1 MTFAHSTW
9 YTVPPCSYFVSEI
22 ACQKNQKFG
31 QTYVSSELVATHLCM
46 FVLHFRTLQLTPRY
60 KLSIYHSLWLE
71 YTNFIQK
78 LWDLFTQNLR
88 FNSFWLEILNTS
100 IWTIFWLL
108 SKANVPFAKFWY
120 LDKIRKFWLLC
131 ISVSWMYF
139 LSFYQM
145 VFPDK
150 QENFSDKSLP
160 YKNFTT
166 PKGRQIPQLSGKVN
180 NLVAAPTD

>member
-1 MTFAHSTW
+1 MFHLHTW
-9 YTVPPCSYFVSEI
+9 FSCTVFPRIVSAETIFFEFDLIYCDLCSQYTVPSCSYFVSEI

-100 IWTIFWLL
+100 IWTKYILTVIEGKRAFC
-108 SKANVPFAKFWY
+108 
-120 LDKIRKFWLLC
+120 KIL
-131 ISVSWMYF
+131 
-139 LSFYQM
+139 
-145 VFPDK
+145 VFG
-150 QENFSDKSLP
+150 QN
-160 YKNFTT
+160 
-166 PKGRQIPQLSGKVN
+166 
-180 NLVAAPTD
+180 